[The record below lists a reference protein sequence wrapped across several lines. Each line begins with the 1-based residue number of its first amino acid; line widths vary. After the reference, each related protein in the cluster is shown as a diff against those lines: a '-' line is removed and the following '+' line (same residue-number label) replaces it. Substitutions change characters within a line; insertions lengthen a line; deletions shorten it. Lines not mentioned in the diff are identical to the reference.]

1 MSTFSI
7 ATQVVPH
14 MLWVP
19 DFMELFALQHVC
31 PEAAHLSG
39 RNIALNI
46 HCHLESAPPD
56 QRQDAL
62 VWVRIR
68 ATGFRPP
75 KEEWREIVSG
85 FVWNEGL
92 IRGMWMPLLHDL
104 SVCPV
109 LHVLICRLD
118 ENGQR
123 LPFARAD
130 RAAATGL
137 DAQRPDTE

>member
-1 MSTFSI
+1 MSKVSV
-7 ATQVVPH
+7 AAQVVPN

-19 DFMELFALQHVC
+19 GVMELFGLQHVC

-39 RNIALNI
+39 RDIALNI
-46 HCHLESAPPD
+46 HGHLESASPD

-68 ATGFRPP
+68 ADDLPP
-75 KEEWREIVSG
+75 TKEQWREIVSA
-85 FVWNEGL
+85 FVFQEGL
-92 IRGMWMPLLHDL
+92 IRAMWMPLLHDL

-123 LPFARAD
+123 LPFALAD
-130 RAAATGL
+130 RAAAAAL
-137 DAQRPDTE
+137 AAQRRNTE